1 MPVVGILTTTGSQW
15 LAAFR
20 QGLLETGHVEGRNVA
35 IELRA
40 TRLSSELPAL
50 AADLVSRRVAVIAA
64 LGGLA
69 APAAKQA
76 AMEAIPVVFSIGG
89 DPVEL
94 GLVASLNR
102 PGRNITGA
110 TFFASQLLQKQVSI
124 VRDLVPKAATLGVLT
139 NPDNPRHQADARQV
153 QEAAR
158 TLGLDVHVASASSEG
173 DLDAAFSGLARH
185 NARVLILAGDALWL
199 RLVARLAALAE
210 RYAIAVMFASREFP
224 DAGGL
229 MSYGASLTDAARH
242 AAVYAG
248 RILKGEKA
256 GDLPIMQPS
265 KFELVINL
273 KAAKAIGLDVPL
285 QLQQL
290 ADDVIE

>member
-1 MPVVGILTTTGSQW
+1 
-15 LAAFR
+15 
-20 QGLLETGHVEGRNVA
+20 
-35 IELRA
+35 
-40 TRLSSELPAL
+40 
-50 AADLVSRRVAVIAA
+50 
-64 LGGLA
+64 
-69 APAAKQA
+69 
-76 AMEAIPVVFSIGG
+76 
-89 DPVEL
+89 
-94 GLVASLNR
+94 VASLNR

-124 VRDLVPKAATLGVLT
+124 VRDLVPKAAMLGVLT
-139 NPDNPRHQADARQV
+139 NPDNPRHQSDARQV

-158 TLGLDVHVASASSEG
+158 RLGLDVHVASAGSEG

-185 NARVLILAGDALWL
+185 NARALIVAGDALWL
-199 RLVARLAALAE
+199 RLVASLAARAE
-210 RYAIAVMFASREFP
+210 RYAIAVMFSSREFP

-229 MSYGASLTDAARH
+229 MSYGASLTDAARQ
-242 AAVYAG
+242 AAVYTG

-256 GDLPIMQPS
+256 GDLPVMQPS

-290 ADDVIE
+290 ADAVIE